1 MILTGNKD
9 CDREILYRI
18 DNEIILEIIETD
30 YGAKICNE
38 DFFRNY
44 LMKNYP
50 GFYKEAIKNF
60 PGYYKKALTQ
70 NFRYWENIFIP
81 FLRDIFDLKKEF
93 DFVYEKNCKEFPKEL
108 RRKLYSLTGRIHPIA
123 DLLLSSNLFSLALLK
138 YFKSVKNYRINI
150 TQLNLNYMIIYR
162 WHSDEDT
169 IAVLEILQDILS
181 DDDLDILIE
190 SSLFHDDE
198 KNLHH
203 KYYSSVYNTL
213 IKIKNNR
220 K

>member
-30 YGAKICNE
+30 YGVKICNE

-50 GFYKEAIKNF
+50 GFYKEA
-60 PGYYKKALTQ
+60 LTQ
-70 NFRYWENIFIP
+70 NFRYWELIFIP

-138 YFKSVKNYRINI
+138 YFKSYKNYNIINI
-150 TQLNLNYMIIYR
+150 TQLNYMIIYR

-181 DDDLDILIE
+181 DEDLNILIE
-190 SSLFHDDE
+190 SSLFQDDE
-198 KNLHH
+198 TNVHH

-213 IKIKNNR
+213 IKIKNYR